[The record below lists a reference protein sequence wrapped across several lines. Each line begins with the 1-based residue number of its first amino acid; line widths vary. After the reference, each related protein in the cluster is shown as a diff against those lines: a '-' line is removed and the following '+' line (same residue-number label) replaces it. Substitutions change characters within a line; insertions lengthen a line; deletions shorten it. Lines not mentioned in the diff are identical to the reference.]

1 VPVGRS
7 RRSTSAASIREAE
20 SAFDRT
26 LERAARA
33 ALFAFVSACYA
44 ILMMAGSDEM
54 GRAVAAPEKETIVI
68 GTRTKPV
75 RLTVEIAD
83 TPELQTR
90 GLMFRRRLGRNA
102 GMLFVYPRSQE
113 IRMWMRNTYIALDMV
128 FIRADGTIHR
138 IAEETEPFSEATIAS
153 RGNVR
158 AVLEIKGG
166 AARALGIRPGD
177 RVTSRHLPAP

>member
-1 VPVGRS
+1 VASS
-7 RRSTSAASIREAE
+7 RVAE
-20 SAFDRT
+20 SAFNRI

-33 ALFAFVSACYA
+33 ALSGFLFTFFTVVVMVGIGPSW
-44 ILMMAGSDEM
+44 
-54 GRAVAAPEKETIVI
+54 RAVAAPEKETIVI

-102 GMLFVYPRSQE
+102 GMLFVYPRPQE